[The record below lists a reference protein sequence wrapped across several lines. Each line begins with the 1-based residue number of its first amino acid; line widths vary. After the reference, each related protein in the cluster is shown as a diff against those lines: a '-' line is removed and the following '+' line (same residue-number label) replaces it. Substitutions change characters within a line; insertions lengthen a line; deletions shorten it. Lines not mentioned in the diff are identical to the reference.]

1 MDETVVGDHIRH
13 GEDPAVAGFG
23 QDVAPGPG
31 QGPAGSD
38 ERLVHPVHPPHHGP
52 GAGQVEL
59 GPGSTRQHPGLR
71 ARGGQRADRGGV
83 HGDVG
88 VQVGAGKRH
97 AHRVAQAQ
105 RIRLARH
112 VGLDDA
118 DAGHLPR
125 GRGRAVGAGVGDDDD
140 VELTRRAA
148 GEQAAQVAADDG
160 FLVVRR
166 NDDADHGVAHAA
178 NLSRIGSG
186 GHPQ

>member
-1 MDETVVGDHIRH
+1 MDETIVGNDIRH
-13 GEDPAVAGFG
+13 GEDAAVAGLG

-31 QGPAGSD
+31 QGPARSD
-38 ERLVHPVHPPHHGP
+38 ERFVHPVHPSHHRP

-59 GPGSTRQHPGLR
+59 GPGSARQHTGLR
-71 ARGGQRADRGGV
+71 ALGGQRPDGGGV
-83 HGDVG
+83 HRDVG
-88 VQVGAGKRH
+88 VQVGAGERH
-97 AHRVAQAQ
+97 ARRVAEAQ
-105 RIRLARH
+105 RVRLARH

-118 DAGHLPR
+118 DAGHPPR
-125 GRGRAVGAGVGDDDD
+125 GRGRPVGAGVGDDDD
-140 VELTRRAA
+140 IELTRSAA
-148 GEQAAQVAADDG
+148 GEQAAKVPAEDG